1 MRPCTLLTTTDA
13 RILLSKRRRHDSSTR
28 SLSTRRSFTI
38 CDMHATTICATL
50 LLALTTPLVLGGAQ
64 AASSEPFVAHRM
76 IQRRRT
82 GHDVNVVQRAAMPSP
97 PASRIGAVA
106 LEPRGEGGQHPKAL
120 FIKCNGSDKYELC
133 DTQYCI
139 DMGTTPAE
147 TKCYEGQIIWADGE
161 TGTGNDA
168 DDEDCEEEEEQDW
181 SDDEECDEDGEE
193 TKTTTTTANFVKEE
207 DTSAENQ
214 GGNGQTGIDFEG
226 GQATWFWQSK
236 PIPSL
241 LAQTLRST
249 DKASCRGQ
257 CWRVR
262 RRERRLQ
269 QGGRAR
275 HEALWPDVEVAR
287 LRSHSQDYQHGQ
299 RQDGPGESGGRVPDV
314 QELQLAGPVCGRV

>member
-1 MRPCTLLTTTDA
+1 MGTDA

-147 TKCYEGQIIWADGE
+147 TKCYEGQIIWADG
-161 TGTGNDA
+161 GDVNDDYSKVVA
-168 DDEDCEEEEEQDW
+168 L
-181 SDDEECDEDGEE
+181 
-193 TKTTTTTANFVKEE
+193 
-207 DTSAENQ
+207 DTRRF
-214 GGNGQTGIDFEG
+214 GP
-226 GQATWFWQSK
+226 TWKS
-236 PIPSL
+236 
-241 LAQTLRST
+241 
-249 DKASCRGQ
+249 
-257 CWRVR
+257 
-262 RRERRLQ
+262 
-269 QGGRAR
+269 
-275 HEALWPDVEVAR
+275 PD
-287 LRSHSQDYQHGQ
+287 
-299 RQDGPGESGGRVPDV
+299 
-314 QELQLAGPVCGRV
+314 CGRTVKITNTDNGKTVLAKVADACPTCKNYNSLDLSVGAFEAIGHRDTGVLPIKWHFVD

>member
-1 MRPCTLLTTTDA
+1 MGTTDA

-106 LEPRGEGGQHPKAL
+106 LEPRAEGGQHPKAL

-168 DDEDCEEEEEQDW
+168 DDED
-181 SDDEECDEDGEE
+181 GEE

-226 GQATWFWQSK
+226 GQATWFWQKGNAGACGDVNDDYSK
-236 PIPSL
+236 
-241 LAQTLRST
+241 
-249 DKASCRGQ
+249 
-257 CWRVR
+257 V
-262 RRERRLQ
+262 
-269 QGGRAR
+269 
-275 HEALWPDVEVAR
+275 
-287 LRSHSQDYQHGQ
+287 
-299 RQDGPGESGGRVPDV
+299 
-314 QELQLAGPVCGRV
+314 